1 MYGHYMIYCH
11 WAPRKANYLQRSLY
25 ADVDFVWLQCHCER
39 ANVRVFP
46 AEHAYGCVHRP
57 AEERETV
64 DLDYMRYGE
73 LERVFCPHTCSVGL
87 TSYFNLHSVN
97 STFSAK

>member
-1 MYGHYMIYCH
+1 MLILIFDRDMQTIFSS
-11 WAPRKANYLQRSLY
+11 PRMHPAY
-25 ADVDFVWLQCHCER
+25 FVWLQCHCER
-39 ANVRVFP
+39 ANVRVFSV
-46 AEHAYGCVHRP
+46 EHAYGCVYRP

-73 LERVFCPHTCSVGL
+73 LERVFCPHTCSAGL
-87 TSYFNLHSVN
+87 TSYFNLHSIN